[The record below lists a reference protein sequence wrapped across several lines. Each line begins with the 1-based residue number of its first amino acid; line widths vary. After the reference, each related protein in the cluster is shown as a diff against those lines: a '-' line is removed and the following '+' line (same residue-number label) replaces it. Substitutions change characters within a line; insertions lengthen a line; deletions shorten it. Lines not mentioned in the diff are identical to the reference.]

1 MRWYWLIGLTA
12 LVWAHGVASA
22 QQARMDIGLLT
33 CGLVQGDETPSE
45 TDAAPLRQTR
55 EVLCAFRPINS
66 GAEETYTGAL
76 RSVGLEKEL
85 SEKRVMIWVVKGI
98 PGTAGSP
105 AGLLQ
110 QVYAADAAAN
120 AGHAPPLIG
129 ETNMSIVLQAMA
141 DAQAPPGADTKRVAI
156 AMIVL
161 VTLKL
166 KSTPT

>member
-1 MRWYWLIGLTA
+1 M
-12 LVWAHGVASA
+12 
-22 QQARMDIGLLT
+22 
-33 CGLVQGDETPSE
+33 
-45 TDAAPLRQTR
+45 
-55 EVLCAFRPINS
+55 
-66 GAEETYTGAL
+66 
-76 RSVGLEKEL
+76 
-85 SEKRVMIWVVKGI
+85 SEKGVMIWVVKGI

-110 QVYAADAAAN
+110 QVYAADVAAN
-120 AGHAPPLIG
+120 PGHAPPLIG

-161 VTLKL
+161 VTLRL

>member
-1 MRWYWLIGLTA
+1 MGRQRDSRDGR
-12 LVWAHGVASA
+12 VSGGVVAAS
-22 QQARMDIGLLT
+22 
-33 CGLVQGDETPSE
+33 
-45 TDAAPLRQTR
+45 
-55 EVLCAFRPINS
+55 
-66 GAEETYTGAL
+66 
-76 RSVGLEKEL
+76 
-85 SEKRVMIWVVKGI
+85 
-98 PGTAGSP
+98 
-105 AGLLQ
+105 
-110 QVYAADAAAN
+110 YAADAAAN